1 MCQDDRKKGGGFE
14 KGGGRRKFAE
24 AFSLKIE

>member
-1 MCQDDRKKGGGFE
+1 MKMIEKIGGGFE

>member
-1 MCQDDRKKGGGFE
+1 MIEKIGGGFE